1 MRKNWRNRQSTK
13 YEIQGTRF
21 EVRGTSYEVRGTR
34 GEMPIMWYETRNT
47 NTAVPRTS
55 YLVPFL
61 LSLIV
66 LLARCTSNHE
76 VHNDIY
82 TCPMHPTVIS
92 DKPGTCP
99 VCGMNLVL
107 KGRAGEEVEITE
119 GLSKLITSPNEIVVS
134 SIKTIKG
141 QYKSVPVFVEAQG
154 VVTYDTRNIYTIPS
168 RVGGRLEKIYL
179 KYAFQAVSKGQK
191 IADIYSP
198 ELITAQRELLFLLE
212 NDADNKSLIEAT
224 KNKLN
229 LLGMT
234 NSQIHNL
241 IERKETSNTFSV
253 YSPYSGY
260 LITDQQPPSTSV
272 AMLSGQATTTISMND
287 GMGSTSSNTSAAP
300 AALQNNSNSSI
311 IREGNYVSAGQT
323 LFKVVNTDAL
333 RVELDLPAKQSGSI
347 KKGDKLELDFGT
359 GHKEQTS
366 VDFVQPFFNEGQDF
380 VKLRV
385 YTKKVEGLHIGHLV
399 TATIRL
405 SPSESL
411 WVPKESVL
419 DLGAD
424 KIVFVKD
431 HGVLKPK
438 KIIT

>member
-1 MRKNWRNRQSTK
+1 
-13 YEIQGTRF
+13 
-21 EVRGTSYEVRGTR
+21 
-34 GEMPIMWYETRNT
+34 
-47 NTAVPRTS
+47 
-55 YLVPFL
+55 
-61 LSLIV
+61 
-66 LLARCTSNHE
+66 
-76 VHNDIY
+76 
-82 TCPMHPTVIS
+82 MHPTVIS

-107 KGRAGEEVEITE
+107 KGREGEEVEITE
-119 GLSKLITSPNEIVVS
+119 DLSRLITSPNEIVVS

-141 QYKSVPVFVEAQG
+141 QYKSVPVSVEAQG

-179 KYAFQAVSKGQK
+179 KYAFQVVSKGQK

-212 NDADNKSLIEAT
+212 NDVDNKLLIEAT
-224 KNKLN
+224 KNKLS

-241 IERKETSNTFSV
+241 IERKETSNAFSV

-272 AMLSGQATTTISMND
+272 TMPSGQATTSSGMNN

-300 AALQNNSNSSI
+300 SPVQNNSNSSI
-311 IREGNYVSAGQT
+311 VREGNYVSAGQT
-323 LFKVVNTDAL
+323 LFNVANNDAL
-333 RVELDLPAKQSGSI
+333 RVELDLPAKQAGAI
-347 KKGDKLELDFGT
+347 KKGDKLDLDFGT

-385 YTKKVEGLHIGHLV
+385 YTKKAEGLHIGHLV
-399 TATIRL
+399 NATIRL

-419 DLGAD
+419 DLGTD
-424 KIVFVKD
+424 KIVFLKD
-431 HGVLKPK
+431 RGVLKPK
-438 KIIT
+438 KIITGISVGGMIEISAGLASSDEIAANAYYLVDSESFIKTPK